1 MSAILGKDLTAFML
15 NNELLHFT
23 VLFSTDHLEIEGHSY
38 RHGELVT
45 DFLNCDV
52 TELAEMLKLLRYMA
66 EDKTERAYNGLE
78 RKMIDS
84 IFALPL
90 FRDFEYRR
98 QWLQRKKSPDP
109 YVNLSD
115 YAKIVKDLRALERYR
130 WFLREVFRR
139 TTWKVDTNK
148 FAFLIEN
155 NGMSAFTRGISLG
168 ESMDAD
174 PVRISVY

>member
-15 NNELLHFT
+15 NDELLHFT

-78 RKMIDS
+78 GKMIDG

-98 QWLQRKKSPDP
+98 QWLQKKSHP
-109 YVNLSD
+109 
-115 YAKIVKDLRALERYR
+115 IR
-130 WFLREVFRR
+130 
-139 TTWKVDTNK
+139 
-148 FAFLIEN
+148 
-155 NGMSAFTRGISLG
+155 M
-168 ESMDAD
+168 
-174 PVRISVY
+174 